1 MEDIEISGKAGIGS
15 GPLYGE
21 VSFITGDE
29 TTVGVKVVLFEQSKR
44 LTLLN
49 QGFLPTRKPCL
60 GRGLHASRTE
70 ACGTSSGAQP
80 TILPKLASTDS
91 APGGRCE
98 LAWPDLRFG
107 QVQKL
112 FNVLSVA
119 SFLMS
124 SVMFGGT
131 LLLYSRVPGMI
142 TRYVEG
148 ITDDLTDTVTEI
160 VPGKIE
166 EMMPELPKKTGL
178 PIPFE

>member
-1 MEDIEISGKAGIGS
+1 M
-15 GPLYGE
+15 
-21 VSFITGDE
+21 
-29 TTVGVKVVLFEQSKR
+29 
-44 LTLLN
+44 
-49 QGFLPTRKPCL
+49 
-60 GRGLHASRTE
+60 
-70 ACGTSSGAQP
+70 
-80 TILPKLASTDS
+80 
-91 APGGRCE
+91 
-98 LAWPDLRFG
+98 
-107 QVQKL
+107 QKF

-142 TRYVEG
+142 TRYVKG

-178 PIPFE
+178 PIPFNE